1 MSPLR
6 RPAVKV
12 TAARTRSQSAQRCT
26 AAVERDRP
34 PQLVSRPLFVLA
46 LRGAAGHEQPV
57 ELPPRSTSITPPPPR
72 PARLTTTLSG
82 TVKVV
87 SFADTVSQRRRVR
100 SERCWS
106 DFVSRA
112 STSSIDVMIHF
123 LSSNINSPPRD
134 TSKSASA
141 ENHRIRNRP
150 GVTTRAPSGT
160 ALRSAGAS
168 IRVSQTRNSAGVPS
182 TNSPYSLRAPDHS
195 AYFPDAPADPPR
207 SVVAL
212 HAGAP
217 TILSPPA
224 AVRVRG
230 SHAGAPLVDRTHAPQ
245 VGRLPTAEG

>member
-1 MSPLR
+1 MVYPDY
-6 RPAVKV
+6 
-12 TAARTRSQSAQRCT
+12 AR
-26 AAVERDRP
+26 
-34 PQLVSRPLFVLA
+34 
-46 LRGAAGHEQPV
+46 
-57 ELPPRSTSITPPPPR
+57 
-72 PARLTTTLSG
+72 
-82 TVKVV
+82 VV

-112 STSSIDVMIHF
+112 STSSNDVMIHS
-123 LSSNINSPPRD
+123 LSSNISSPPRD

-141 ENHRIRNRP
+141 ENHRLRNRP

-195 AYFPDAPADPPR
+195 AYFPDAPADLPR

-217 TILSPPA
+217 PRYSAPRPPFA
-224 AVRVRG
+224 SGVPMLAR
-230 SHAGAPLVDRTHAPQ
+230 H
-245 VGRLPTAEG
+245 